1 MEEKKEIFRARS
13 KENGIVIYSN
23 KNPLLCYEAYIDE
36 KGEIHTSPII
46 SVMSELKDFSGTL
59 IATDVKRQIKITS
72 YLRIALCILSILSIV
87 ITQKI
92 TIAIGM
98 MYFAICASREV
109 VNLVTFIYDVKIGSR
124 QALGRFHAAEHQAL
138 IAYKRYQRIPTME
151 EVRKE
156 TRFDQDCGSRLIIDK
171 VMGFLLLSILICTC
185 AFIPFYVYFGSVA
198 ILIGLLMLERKYNF
212 FRVFQIFLTNKPTD
226 KELEVALAGVEIF
239 EKMEA
244 DIQETIAVPGG
255 VIMKIMISLED
266 DDEHETDT

>member
-59 IATDVKRQIKITS
+59 IATDVKRQIKFTS
-72 YLRIALCILSILSIV
+72 CLRIALCILSILSIV

-109 VNLVTFIYDVKIGSR
+109 VNLVTFIYDVKIGYR
-124 QALGRFHAAEHQAL
+124 QALGRFHAAEHKAL

-185 AFIPFYVYFGSVA
+185 AFIPIYVYFGSVA

-244 DIQETIAVPGG
+244 DIHETIVVPGG

-266 DDEHETDT
+266 EDEHETDT

>member
-59 IATDVKRQIKITS
+59 IATDVKRQIKLTS

-171 VMGFLLLSILICTC
+171 VMGFLLLSILSSN
-185 AFIPFYVYFGSVA
+185 SV
-198 ILIGLLMLERKYNF
+198 GLLQRP
-212 FRVFQIFLTNKPTD
+212 KPTFPVQSIGFTTTGKSKLANSS
-226 KELEVALAGVEIF
+226 KEGLSHKKYCFEV
-239 EKMEA
+239 
-244 DIQETIAVPGG
+244 P
-255 VIMKIMISLED
+255 
-266 DDEHETDT
+266 